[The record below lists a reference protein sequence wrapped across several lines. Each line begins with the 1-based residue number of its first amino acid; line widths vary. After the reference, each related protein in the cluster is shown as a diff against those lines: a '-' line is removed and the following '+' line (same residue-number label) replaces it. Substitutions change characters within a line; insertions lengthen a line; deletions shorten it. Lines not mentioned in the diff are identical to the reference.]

1 MARIAYIRVSTEE
14 QDTMRQEDLMAGQN
28 IDRYYIEKI
37 SGKNADRP
45 QLKAMMDY
53 VREGDVV
60 VVVSYSRFSRSTA
73 DLLNLVDRLEKKGV
87 GFVSLH
93 ENIDTTTPNGRF
105 MMTVF
110 AGLAQYEREN
120 IRLQQREGIEAKKK
134 LDAERKARGEQA
146 LTYKGRQPIKVN
158 TEDFKRECRQRAGR
172 QTNRKTDDGR
182 AESQT
187 EYILSPVQR
196 TGNHSI
202 KQRAGLNALLFFFCS
217 SLRLSAFKHL
227 TNLYPSHI

>member
-158 TEDFKRECRQRAGR
+158 TEDFKRECDKWQAGR
-172 QTNRKTDDGR
+172 QTAR
-182 AESQT
+182 QT
-187 EYILSPVQR
+187 MAALNLKPNTFYRRCKELGITAS
-196 TGNHSI
+196 SK
-202 KQRAGLNALLFFFCS
+202 KQG
-217 SLRLSAFKHL
+217 
-227 TNLYPSHI
+227 

>member
-146 LTYKGRQPIKVN
+146 LTYKGRQYGGFQ
-158 TEDFKRECRQRAGR
+158 TRMRQMAGR

>member
-158 TEDFKRECRQRAGR
+158 TEDFKRECDKWQAGR
-172 QTNRKTDDGR
+172 QTAR
-182 AESQT
+182 QT
-187 EYILSPVQR
+187 M
-196 TGNHSI
+196 
-202 KQRAGLNALLFFFCS
+202 AALKLKPNTFYRRCKELGITAS
-217 SLRLSAFKHL
+217 SKEQG
-227 TNLYPSHI
+227 

>member
-73 DLLNLVDRLEKKGV
+73 DPLNLVGRRSTSVRASASRKGK
-87 GFVSLH
+87 
-93 ENIDTTTPNGRF
+93 
-105 MMTVF
+105 
-110 AGLAQYEREN
+110 
-120 IRLQQREGIEAKKK
+120 EAK
-134 LDAERKARGEQA
+134 
-146 LTYKGRQPIKVN
+146 
-158 TEDFKRECRQRAGR
+158 QRRSWMQNGKHEG
-172 QTNRKTDDGR
+172 NR
-182 AESQT
+182 
-187 EYILSPVQR
+187 L
-196 TGNHSI
+196 
-202 KQRAGLNALLFFFCS
+202 
-217 SLRLSAFKHL
+217 
-227 TNLYPSHI
+227 

>member
-14 QDTMRQEDLMAGQN
+14 QDTMRQEDLMAGQS

-87 GFVSLH
+87 GFISLH

-158 TEDFKRECRQRAGR
+158 TEDFKRECGKWQAGR
-172 QTNRKTDDGR
+172 QTAR
-182 AESQT
+182 QT
-187 EYILSPVQR
+187 MD
-196 TGNHSI
+196 
-202 KQRAGLNALLFFFCS
+202 ALNLKPNTFYRRCKELGITA
-217 SLRLSAFKHL
+217 
-227 TNLYPSHI
+227 PSKEQG

>member
-134 LDAERKARGEQA
+134 WMQNGKHEG
-146 LTYKGRQPIKVN
+146 
-158 TEDFKRECRQRAGR
+158 
-172 QTNRKTDDGR
+172 NR
-182 AESQT
+182 
-187 EYILSPVQR
+187 L
-196 TGNHSI
+196 
-202 KQRAGLNALLFFFCS
+202 
-217 SLRLSAFKHL
+217 
-227 TNLYPSHI
+227 

>member
-37 SGKNADRP
+37 SGNNAYRP

-158 TEDFKRECRQRAGR
+158 TEDFKRECDKWQAGR
-172 QTNRKTDDGR
+172 QTARQTMAALNLKPNTFYRRCKELGITASSKDG
-182 AESQT
+182 
-187 EYILSPVQR
+187 LW
-196 TGNHSI
+196 
-202 KQRAGLNALLFFFCS
+202 
-217 SLRLSAFKHL
+217 
-227 TNLYPSHI
+227 